1 MSAVEQRIIKF
12 ITDNQLISEG
22 DKLLVALSG
31 GADSVFALNFF
42 VKFRQKYDIEIC
54 AFHLNH
60 SLRGSESDSDE
71 SFCISLCKKLN
82 IEIYS
87 EKTDVSEFATNEK
100 LSLEE
105 AGRKIR
111 YKKLEEYLEISN
123 SNKIVTA
130 HNLDDNTETVLL
142 NLFRGTGIRGLS
154 GIPIKRG
161 NIIRPF
167 LTVSKSEIINY
178 LNKAKMNFVQD
189 SSNEKNEYKRNYLRN
204 EIIPRIREN
213 INEGID
219 KNILNFSQ
227 IVNNSEEFTKNLIK
241 DLFYKFITIK
251 ESEIFIS
258 KEILSID
265 PYLVGEVIKRVIEEQ
280 FSADIN
286 YKNIFDIK
294 KLLNSQTG
302 TNLELSQSLEAISER
317 EYILIR
323 ERIYF
328 TDKSVFDLYFNSEVN
343 VGEFTI
349 GCSTSE
355 IDAVS
360 ITNNNEIEYICSEK
374 LKEPLLL
381 RRWESADKFKPLGLN
396 GTKKISDFLTELKIP
411 NSERKSKL
419 VLLNENQ
426 IIWLVGHRIDESVK
440 IEEKTKKVIKLWIK

>member
-241 DLFYKFITIK
+241 DLFYNFITIK

-286 YKNIFDIK
+286 FKNIFDIK